1 VGGDVMSAVNK
12 ASARHWGQ
20 MRTLA
25 FRREIGH
32 ANRMKTG
39 SLLAFTA
46 LALLPL
52 TVTAQTATDMVRVE
66 VRVKNTTD
74 RKDIKG
80 SSADEKTEN
89 VTLDV
94 SLSGKPKSP
103 ESRVVKWVIFGKDVA
118 DKDVKPLESGEEKLA
133 LSATGQQKFESKT
146 ASTTST
152 PEHAQQQSK
161 GGGGKGGGSKGKMP
175 TSKKV
180 AGSGAKYVGWGVQ
193 VKDGATIVGE
203 QYSGT
208 TFKPLM
214 K

>member
-1 VGGDVMSAVNK
+1 M
-12 ASARHWGQ
+12 Q
-20 MRTLA
+20 TLA
-25 FRREIGH
+25 LERGICEG
-32 ANRMKTG
+32 AGMKTA
-39 SLLAFTA
+39 SLMTVAV

-52 TVTAQTATDMVRVE
+52 TGAAQTANDIVRVE

-103 ESRVVKWVIFGKDVA
+103 ESRVVKWTIFGKDVA

-146 ASTTST
+146 ATTTST
-152 PEHAQQQSK
+152 PDHAQTQSK
-161 GGGGKGGGSKGKMP
+161 GGGGKGGGMKGKMA

-180 AGSGAKYVGWGVQ
+180 AGTGAKYVGWGVQ
-193 VKDGATIVGE
+193 VKEGETIVGE